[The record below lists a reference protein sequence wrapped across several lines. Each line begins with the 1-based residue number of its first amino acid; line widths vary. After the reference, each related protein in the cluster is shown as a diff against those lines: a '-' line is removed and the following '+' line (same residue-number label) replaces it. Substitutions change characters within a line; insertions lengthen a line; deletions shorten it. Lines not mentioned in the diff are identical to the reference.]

1 MGTFSKLLPQD
12 SLPKWQVALLASIP
26 VAFGL
31 GYLYYRFNVNTK
43 ELIVVNKVSKD
54 KKTVKV
60 TDCLENDEPVEV
72 VSAVILSFFAQ
83 INFKHVKLMIFVMSI
98 LARIKTC

>member
-1 MGTFSKLLPQD
+1 MGTFSKLLPQE

-31 GYLYYRFNVNTK
+31 GYLYYRFNVSTK

-54 KKTVKV
+54 KSTAKV
-60 TDCLENDEPVEV
+60 SDHPETNEPVEV
-72 VSAVILSFFAQ
+72 VSDFFLVISC
-83 INFKHVKLMIFVMSI
+83 SY
-98 LARIKTC
+98 